1 MKRCKLRRR
10 DFITGGGA
18 AILGLGAPGVFA
30 EMTRHPLAGAVL
42 PKWEAGHLRIGM
54 IYTGRSESQL
64 LVFPDGTS
72 LLIDCGDFVQGGDT
86 AVPHLPKNAWR
97 AGEAT
102 ARYVLRENPNGKKL
116 DYFLLTHYH
125 NDHFGSPSFS
135 AGRSARYSLSG
146 FGQALGFLDVDT
158 IIDRAWPDM
167 NNPAP
172 RADTYDASVILHIKE
187 CYAEAVRRGSNIEK
201 YRLEKGSSQICMRHG
216 GNAPFAVEP
225 FCANGC
231 VLRRDGSVL
240 DLGTATTPRSKF
252 GENAL
257 SIGFIVTLGAFRYF
271 TAGDF
276 SGRVAGPD
284 GKASDIE
291 VLAAPELSRVDVAK
305 ANHHGHGTMP
315 AVLVAALAPR
325 VVLCCNWNTLQMSR
339 PTMRRLAA
347 GPRKCLIAPGV
358 FAAKRRAEDAAE
370 DWLKDVVPE
379 SFEGAHAV
387 VDVAPDG
394 KTYRLMMVAAAD
406 DSWRVLG
413 AYDFTAST

>member
-18 AILGLGAPGVFA
+18 AILGLGASGVFA

-42 PKWEAGHLRIGM
+42 PKWEAGHLRIGI

-187 CYAEAVRRGSNIEK
+187 CYAEAVRRGSKIEK

-216 GNAPFAVEP
+216 GNAPHPSRRRQERRGEIHRDDRPCQDAYD
-225 FCANGC
+225 G
-231 VLRRDGSVL
+231 LRPALRQRVALTGIDELRFSAGS
-240 DLGTATTPRSKF
+240 
-252 GENAL
+252 
-257 SIGFIVTLGAFRYF
+257 F
-271 TAGDF
+271 TALPALKIPVPYPHSPF
-276 SGRVAGPD
+276 S
-284 GKASDIE
+284 
-291 VLAAPELSRVDVAK
+291 SR
-305 ANHHGHGTMP
+305 T
-315 AVLVAALAPR
+315 
-325 VVLCCNWNTLQMSR
+325 
-339 PTMRRLAA
+339 
-347 GPRKCLIAPGV
+347 
-358 FAAKRRAEDAAE
+358 
-370 DWLKDVVPE
+370 
-379 SFEGAHAV
+379 
-387 VDVAPDG
+387 
-394 KTYRLMMVAAAD
+394 
-406 DSWRVLG
+406 
-413 AYDFTAST
+413 